1 MATNEPDTMRISK
14 KYALLD
20 EGGMGWVARTEPQF
34 PNPDDSVARRLL
46 WDNWMPR
53 YLSVLDHVVVGCE
66 YSAWK
71 REQNGL
77 IFFNGKIDFN
87 N

>member
-1 MATNEPDTMRISK
+1 MRTDEPDTMRISK

-20 EGGMGWVARTEPQF
+20 EGGMGWVERTEPCD
-34 PNPDDSVARRLL
+34 PVARRLL
-46 WDNWMPR
+46 WDNWMSLP
-53 YLSVLDHVVVGCE
+53 LSVLDHVVVGCDSCE

-77 IFFNGKIDFN
+77 IFFNSKIDFN